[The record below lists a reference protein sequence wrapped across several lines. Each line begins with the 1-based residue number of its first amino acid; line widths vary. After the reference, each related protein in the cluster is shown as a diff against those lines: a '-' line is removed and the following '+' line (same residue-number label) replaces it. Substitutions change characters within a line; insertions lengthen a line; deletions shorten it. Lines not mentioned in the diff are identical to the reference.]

1 MSASFGFVET
11 KGMVVAI
18 EAADAMLKAAKVKLN
33 HKHEI
38 GSALVTIIVEGE
50 LGAVQAAVDAGAAA
64 AKRVGEFI
72 SCNVIARPYDVEKLV
87 SRPEEV
93 AGKPTTYEMPSETV
107 STTQKKKKTTKIQQS
122 VKPAS
127 AVEKVKISKP
137 NKSEEAIISE
147 LKKGKGLTLKDIAEL
162 ISKDPAETR
171 IILKN
176 LIDKNL
182 VEKVQQHF
190 YLI

>member
-107 STTQKKKKTTKIQQS
+107 STTQKKTTKIQQS
-122 VKPAS
+122 VKLAS